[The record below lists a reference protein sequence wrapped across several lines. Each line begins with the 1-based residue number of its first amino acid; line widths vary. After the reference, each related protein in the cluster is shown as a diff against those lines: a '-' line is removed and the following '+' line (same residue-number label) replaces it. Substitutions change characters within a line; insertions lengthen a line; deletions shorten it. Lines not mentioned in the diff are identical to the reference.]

1 MSSVPPVIYKLVVP
15 ALLLLAAS
23 GAVQAQSAAPPN
35 WRLDASLYPYQ
46 HRVDNDVDFTFMLN
60 GNLPGRFS
68 YFSFTNLKGIA
79 TTGSARFDRSEQNL
93 RIRIVDGMPFD
104 VNLQALFIDGDG
116 NDFYQAGL
124 GWRINDTPSWE
135 GFFDRIHF
143 IWRAT
148 FHLKR
153 WGTSNAAADA
163 WALEHFYRLTIP
175 QWSDR
180 FYLSGF
186 HETTYNLDVP
196 AGAAKRPVVTE
207 TQIGWRFWK
216 DFHLVAEYRRND
228 FRVGDEHN
236 LAVGLEFKARW

>member
-1 MSSVPPVIYKLVVP
+1 
-15 ALLLLAAS
+15 
-23 GAVQAQSAAPPN
+23 
-35 WRLDASLYPYQ
+35 
-46 HRVDNDVDFTFMLN
+46 MLN

-79 TTGSARFDRSEQNL
+79 TTGSTRFDRSEQNL

-124 GWRINDTPSWE
+124 GWR
-135 GFFDRIHF
+135 
-143 IWRAT
+143 
-148 FHLKR
+148 
-153 WGTSNAAADA
+153 
-163 WALEHFYRLTIP
+163 
-175 QWSDR
+175 
-180 FYLSGF
+180 
-186 HETTYNLDVP
+186 
-196 AGAAKRPVVTE
+196 
-207 TQIGWRFWK
+207 FWK